1 MKIEKVSDTQLKLS
15 LTKSDLAERHIQLED
30 LIRPNE
36 KTQQLFRDIM
46 EQAMEQCDFIA
57 ENTPLMVEAA
67 PLGMDGIMI
76 IVTKMDGNEKAGSGI
91 NLFQNTKESHRY
103 KKTALAVEDKS
114 NEDDSDVLIYSF
126 AELDDVIDVSIRLDA
141 FFYGNSALYKYQ
153 ERYFLIL
160 QGNTYGNDE
169 HAGNIALILDEYG
182 QKHVSTALSSY
193 FLMEHGEVII
203 KEDAVKSLA
212 SSFGNNEA

>member
-36 KTQQLFRDIM
+36 KTQQLFHDIM

-57 ENTPLMVEAA
+57 ENAPLMVEAA

-103 KKTALAVEDKS
+103 KKTPLAAE
-114 NEDDSDVLIYSF
+114 NEGSKDDADVLIYSF
-126 AELDDVIDVSIRLDA
+126 AKLDDVIDVSLRLQP
-141 FFYGNSALYKYQ
+141 FFYGNSALYKYT
-153 ERYFLIL
+153 ERYFLTL
-160 QGNTYGNDE
+160 HGNTYGSDE
-169 HAGNIALILDEYG
+169 NADNIALILDEYG
-182 QKHVSTALSSY
+182 QKHISTTLSAY
-193 FLMEHGEVII
+193 FLMEHGDAII
-203 KEDAVKSLA
+203 KEDAIKTLA
-212 SSFGNNEA
+212 SHFGKKEA